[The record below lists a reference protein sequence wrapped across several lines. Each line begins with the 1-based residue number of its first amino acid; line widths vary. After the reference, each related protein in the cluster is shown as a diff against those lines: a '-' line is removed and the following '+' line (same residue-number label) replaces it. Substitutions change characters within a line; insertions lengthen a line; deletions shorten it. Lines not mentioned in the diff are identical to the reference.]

1 MAIEGAR
8 TGAYRAKDYR
18 ADDERRYHVGIVV
31 GPELSAWVVRDTLNS
46 SVAALAWAP
55 EGKALDHADLPRQP
69 RSVTF
74 VALPEWSTLVPDGAL
89 APGTAVDH
97 LALVHGKLPSQLV
110 REEPVQPLGAQCLY
124 VNGSIHERA
133 VLDRYPIARSLPLQA
148 VLVHGTRT
156 RSMQGPTLLMHRGGE
171 RLDIAIAD
179 KGDLLLSSSY
189 PARTAED
196 VLYFCLMAAERV
208 DRDPAQLAVRVGG
221 THLSTNDRD
230 LLSRYFADAASA
242 IPASLAGPIPSGVET
257 DRWLAAF
264 DQFACVS

>member
-8 TGAYRAKDYR
+8 TGAFRAKDYR
-18 ADDERRYHVGIVV
+18 ADDERRYHVGIVI
-31 GPELSAWVVRDTLNS
+31 GPELSAWVARDMLNS

-55 EGKALDHADLPRQP
+55 EGMALDHADLPRQP

-124 VNGSIHERA
+124 VNESIHERT

-148 VLVHGTRT
+148 VLVHGART
-156 RSMQGPTLLMHRGGE
+156 RSMQGPTLLMHRGSE
-171 RLDIAIAD
+171 RLDIAMAD

-208 DRDPAQLAVRVGG
+208 DRDPTLLAVRVGG